1 MGLKG
6 QFAQQQ
12 SRAAHVG
19 SGSFSAF
26 ASHRRAVARLL
37 FLREQT
43 STDHLAMS
51 RTGHKA
57 TWLRLIVKS
66 KITYAPSMSP
76 QVASQGG
83 EHNL

>member
-1 MGLKG
+1 MT
-6 QFAQQQ
+6 
-12 SRAAHVG
+12 RP
-19 SGSFSAF
+19 
-26 ASHRRAVARLL
+26 L